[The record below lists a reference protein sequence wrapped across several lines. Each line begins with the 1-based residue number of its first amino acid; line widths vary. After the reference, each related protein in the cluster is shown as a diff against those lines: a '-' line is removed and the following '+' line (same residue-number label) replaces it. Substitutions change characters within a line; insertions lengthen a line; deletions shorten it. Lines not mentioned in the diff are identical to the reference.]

1 MKYPYEMETI
11 LRVDYQKWRPIRL
24 DKLDKEMEREAEMV
38 KRMRNFRSAFNPTCK
53 NSNQGYNLYYWEVS
67 HYSARSLRM
76 PYKHLWLNQGPVQR
90 LFQLKRAE
98 LSKVIRNSFT
108 HLDKI
113 I

>member
-53 NSNQGYNLYYWEVS
+53 NSN
-67 HYSARSLRM
+67 
-76 PYKHLWLNQGPVQR
+76 
-90 LFQLKRAE
+90 
-98 LSKVIRNSFT
+98 
-108 HLDKI
+108 
-113 I
+113 